1 MHCRDDSEKARPTA
15 GIAARITISIIH
27 VDEGCENIQT
37 TSTWSASDLLLG
49 RSRSMFLEA
58 DPLR

>member
-15 GIAARITISIIH
+15 GIAARILIFTSTKVTKIYI
-27 VDEGCENIQT
+27 T

-49 RSRSMFLEA
+49 RSRSMSLEA